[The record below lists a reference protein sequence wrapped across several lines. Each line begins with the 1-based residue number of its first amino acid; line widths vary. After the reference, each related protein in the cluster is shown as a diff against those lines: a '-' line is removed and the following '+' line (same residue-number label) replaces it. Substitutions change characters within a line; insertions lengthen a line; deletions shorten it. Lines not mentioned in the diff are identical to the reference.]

1 MINAR
6 RLVLQSS
13 KLATLF
19 QSQFSRSYHFY
30 HPDRKPF
37 TKVCDPRLARP
48 KPDKTKII
56 IQAKKS
62 NIPQSVWKMNTL
74 VKLIRG
80 AWAPDALAQLK
91 FSPKHRARDVAKI
104 VRRAVALAR
113 MKYDAI
119 PEQLVVKEVMINK
132 GLLHDFTSLLINLN
146 YI

>member
-1 MINAR
+1 MFSGV
-6 RLVLQSS
+6 RLVPQSL
-13 KLATLF
+13 KLAKIF
-19 QSQFSRSYHFY
+19 QSQFIRPYHFY

-48 KPDKTKII
+48 KPDKSRVI

-62 NIPQSVWKMNTL
+62 NLPQSVWKMNTL

-91 FSPKHRARDVAKI
+91 FSPKHRARDVGKI

-113 MKYDAI
+113 IKYDAI

-132 GLLHDFTSLLINLN
+132 GK
-146 YI
+146 